1 MMKQPLGYQQ
11 QSCSCWITSMMNGM
25 LFLLGNSDKISN
37 ELARIIYAGSSGYGT
52 RNDQASDLLCLINNN
67 KIPIN
72 CECKEKEEVSRNLI
86 RKSLK
91 DDAVIISDTM
101 SGDHSI
107 LLTKMEGD
115 FIFLFDPWWK
125 NIRTMPFE
133 SEGKFQRITNKNYYN
148 GKVHIEELFGGRYL
162 NEKHTPFTMGAVSS
176 RYVVIME
183 KNSKED

>member
-1 MMKQPLGYQQ
+1 MKQPLSYQQ

-25 LFLLGNSDKISN
+25 IFLLGNSNEISN
-37 ELARIIYAGSSGYGT
+37 ELARIIYAGSSGDGT
-52 RNDQASDLLCLINNN
+52 RNDQASDLLCLINHN
-67 KIPIN
+67 KIPIE
-72 CECKEKEEVSRNLI
+72 CECKERDKVSKNLI
-86 RKSLK
+86 RKSLR

-125 NIRTMPFE
+125 NIRTMPFK
-133 SEGKFQRITNKNYYN
+133 SEGKFQRITNEEYYN
-148 GKVHIEELFGGRYL
+148 GKVHIEELFREKYL
-162 NEKHTPFTMGAVSS
+162 NKKHTPFTMGAVPS

-183 KNSKED
+183 RT

>member
-1 MMKQPLGYQQ
+1 
-11 QSCSCWITSMMNGM
+11 MMNGM
-25 LFLLGNSDKISN
+25 IFLLGNSDKISN
-37 ELARIIYAGSSGYGT
+37 ELARIIYAGSSGDGT

-67 KIPIN
+67 KIPIK

-86 RKSLK
+86 RKSLR
-91 DDAVIISDTM
+91 DDAVIISDTI
-101 SGDHSI
+101 SGKHSI

-115 FIFLFDPWWK
+115 LIFLFDPWWK

-133 SEGKFQRITNKNYYN
+133 SEGKFQRITNENYYN
-148 GKVHIEELFGGRYL
+148 GKIHIEELFREKYL

-183 KNSKED
+183 RT